1 RLVPAPTRALPDA
14 AAPGRFREDL
24 YFRLAVIPIHIP
36 PLRDRRKD
44 VLPLARSFFMRLCRD
59 HGRRVAGWTDEVTD
73 WLVSHDWP
81 GNVRELENTLERG
94 VVLCRGDRIE
104 LDDLVLP
111 VRRAHEEGPL
121 PLQAHLDRAAKARI
135 EEALE
140 AARGVR
146 VEAAAALGVERTTLY
161 RLMKRYGI
169 G

>member
-1 RLVPAPTRALPDA
+1 M
-14 AAPGRFREDL
+14 
-24 YFRLAVIPIHIP
+24 
-36 PLRDRRKD
+36 
-44 VLPLARSFFMRLCRD
+44 LPLARSFFMRLCRD